1 MIASHSLID
10 NQSLH
15 AMDTYIHG
23 SRHGSARHGSAL
35 SAVPRRL
42 AWTLLTA
49 VALFTMLSLYTYTLP
64 IFFVI
69 MLLSSSSY
77 YTLYFL
83 STTSTAIV
91 LSIHHLSLSM
101 SFAMPTLSS
110 MFYRQLLQVLYYY
123 THHLLCPYCCY
134 LILSYT
140 LLYSPPSSHFS
151 ISLSLLSSHSVNTP
165 SCYLHI

>member
-15 AMDTYIHG
+15 AMDTYIYG
-23 SRHGSARHGSAL
+23 SCHSSARHGSAL
-35 SAVPRRL
+35 SAIPRRL
-42 AWTLLTA
+42 ARTLLTA

-83 STTSTAIV
+83 STASTAIV
-91 LSIHHLSLSM
+91 LSIHHLSLSI

-123 THHLLCPYCCY
+123 IHHLLCPYCCY
-134 LILSYT
+134 LIVYST
-140 LLYSPPSSHFS
+140 LLSPPHFS
-151 ISLSLLSSHSVNTP
+151 ISLSLLSFHSANTP
-165 SCYLHI
+165 PCNLHI